1 MKQEYHGILSSIHH
15 DTGENHPEIL
25 ELYPGIELSFISAS
39 GKDAFHVCHA
49 PLPQMLEINY
59 CISGRMGWDMGNGN
73 RIYLGPGDFSLNTM
87 DVCGDSAITLPNRFL

>member
-1 MKQEYHGILSSIHH
+1 MKQEYHGILSSIHR
-15 DTGENHPEIL
+15 DTGENPPEIL
-25 ELYPGIELSFISAS
+25 ELYPGIELSFLSAS

-73 RIYLGPGDFSLNTM
+73 RIYLGPGDFS
-87 DVCGDSAITLPNRFL
+87 